1 MDYDIL
7 PPTDDWIFKLLFGDE
22 RNKSMLID
30 LLKSFVELPDEEYEL
45 TFMDTHLKPEAGD
58 DKLGI
63 LDVKVRTKSGKV
75 IDIEIQVNPVRSI
88 GKRISFY
95 KSKLIVEQIAKGD
108 YYSVIEKVICVCI
121 TDYVLFQD
129 KTDYLNSFRF
139 FNPRNGLCFEEI
151 PEEVYTLELPKVPAL
166 SDGSAVWQ
174 WTQFLRAKRKEEFEM
189 VAVQNPEI
197 RKAVDTLYELS
208 ADERTRAEYELH
220 MRAVRDRAWLRQD
233 GYEAGLQAG
242 RQEGLQAGRQEGLQA
257 GRQEGLQAGLR
268 AGRQEGLQ
276 AVVRNLKA
284 MGESADKIA
293 GITGLSLDEIK
304 RL

>member
-30 LLKSFVELPDEEYEL
+30 LLRSVLALPEEEYDL
-45 TFMDTHLKPEAGD
+45 VFLDTSLKPEAED

-63 LDVKVRTKSGKV
+63 LDIKVQSKSGKV
-75 IDIEIQVNPVRSI
+75 IDVEIQVNPVKSI

-121 TDYVLFQD
+121 TDYTLFPGE
-129 KTDYLNSFRF
+129 KDYLNGFRF
-139 FNPRNGLCFEEI
+139 CNLRNGLCFEDI
-151 PEEVYTLELPKVPAL
+151 PEEVYTLELPKVPAV
-166 SDGSAVWQ
+166 SDGTAVWQ

-220 MRAVRDRAWLRQD
+220 MKAVRDRAWLRQD
-233 GYEAGLQAG
+233 GYE
-242 RQEGLQAGRQEGLQA
+242 EGLQKGREEVLS
-257 GRQEGLQAGLR
+257 ELS
-268 AGRQEGLQ
+268 
-276 AVVRNLKA
+276 NLLKNGKTADEA
-284 MGESADKIA
+284 MSIL
-293 GITGLSLDEIK
+293 GLSDSLK
-304 RL
+304 

>member
-1 MDYDIL
+1 MDYEIL

-30 LLKSFVELPDEEYEL
+30 LLRSFLELPQEEYEL
-45 TFMDTHLKPEAGD
+45 VFLNTNLKQEAED

-63 LDVKVRTKSGKV
+63 LDVKVQTTSGKV
-75 IDIEIQVNPVRSI
+75 IDIEIQVNPVKSI

-121 TDYVLFQD
+121 TDYVLFHD
-129 KTDYLNSFRF
+129 KTEYLNSVRF
-139 FNPRNGLCFEEI
+139 YNPRNGLCFEDI

-174 WTQFLRAKRKEEFEM
+174 WTQFLRAKRKEEFE
-189 VAVQNPEI
+189 VIAVQNPEI

-233 GYEAGLQAG
+233 GYEEGYQKGEQKGLKIGLQT
-242 RQEGLQAGRQEGLQA
+242 GLQT
-257 GRQEGLQAGLR
+257 
-268 AGRQEGLQ
+268 
-276 AVVRNLKA
+276 VVRNLKA

-304 RL
+304 KLP